1 MINKLIKFFFVFI
14 LLQGCGF
21 KVLDQSNLKNF
32 YIKKINASGD
42 SRVNFNI
49 KNKLFL
55 KAGKKNEQHINL
67 KLVTIKSK
75 NIKEKND
82 MNIITKYIV
91 KIDLQ
96 IMVEVNDEIVKK
108 FNLSEEKDFNV
119 SSQFSKTIKNE
130 KQAIKD
136 ITDILADKII
146 SEISRIK
153 INDT

>member
-1 MINKLIKFFFVFI
+1 
-14 LLQGCGF
+14 
-21 KVLDQSNLKNF
+21 
-32 YIKKINASGD
+32 
-42 SRVNFNI
+42 
-49 KNKLFL
+49 
-55 KAGKKNEQHINL
+55 
-67 KLVTIKSK
+67 
-75 NIKEKND
+75 
-82 MNIITKYIV
+82 
-91 KIDLQ
+91 
-96 IMVEVNDEIVKK
+96 MVEVNDEIVKK

>member
-1 MINKLIKFFFVFI
+1 
-14 LLQGCGF
+14 
-21 KVLDQSNLKNF
+21 
-32 YIKKINASGD
+32 
-42 SRVNFNI
+42 
-49 KNKLFL
+49 
-55 KAGKKNEQHINL
+55 
-67 KLVTIKSK
+67 
-75 NIKEKND
+75 

-91 KIDLQ
+91 KIDMQ